1 MTTIPTA
8 EVLDAEVLDAEVLD
22 AGVSD
27 DVTPS
32 LDESAA
38 PATAVVPVAPPTTP
52 TPQVQEPFAPAPR
65 QRWERPAL
73 LALLLVTGVLYVW
86 DLSASGWANSFY
98 SAAVQAGSVS
108 WKAFLFG
115 ASDAAA
121 SITVDKPPA
130 SLWVMALSVRVFGL
144 NSWSMLVPQALMGVA
159 TVGLVFASVRRYF
172 SAQAGLI
179 AGAVL
184 ALTPVAALMFR
195 FNNPDALLVL
205 LLTGAVVATLRA
217 IENGRTRWMV
227 LAGVLVGLGFLTK
240 QLQAVLVLPG
250 IAAVYL
256 IAAPVSLWWR
266 IRDGLIAVGAM
277 LLSAGWW
284 VAIVELTPA
293 ANRPYVGGST
303 DNSFLNLTF
312 GYNGLSRILGR
323 TATTAADPAG
333 DALGGTALG
342 AAGGASARAGGGMF
356 NSNVGILRMFAGD
369 LGGHVAWL
377 IPAALLL
384 GFAGLVIVGRA
395 KRTDVRRAA
404 LVLWGA
410 TLVVTGLTFSLM
422 DGIFHQYYTVA
433 LAPSIGALVGI
444 GGWLLWTRR
453 AERWALPLLAVASLV
468 TTGWAFVILARS
480 PEWNPWLRWAV
491 LAVGLVA
498 AAGLLLGRRLGATV
512 LRTGVVLALVAAL
525 AGPTAWT
532 VQTILSPHQG
542 GAVTTGP
549 AVEGVNARGAGG
561 LGGPAGLG
569 LRGELPGGPGVAR
582 SDGAAGQAAGGASD
596 GQAELPGGQQ
606 VPSQAIGGTGSAQG
620 MPGATSVSD
629 AMIALLLKDAG
640 SYTWVAATTGAENAA
655 SYQLATEK
663 SVMPIGGFN
672 GSDPSPTLA
681 QFQAYVSAGKIH
693 YFIVGTAGPGGVG
706 LGAGGLGGGGQSGSG
721 GVSAADG
728 SSSISTW
735 VSETFTAQTVGGVTV
750 YDLTAP
756 VGCAATG

>member
-8 EVLDAEVLDAEVLD
+8 EVLDVKVVDAEVLDAEVLED
-22 AGVSD
+22 P
-27 DVTPS
+27 TPS

-38 PATAVVPVAPPTTP
+38 PAVAVAPVAPPTTP
-52 TPQVQEPFAPAPR
+52 TPQVHEPFAPAPR

-73 LALLLVTGVLYVW
+73 LVLLLVTGALYLW

-130 SLWVMALSVRVFGL
+130 SLWVMELSARVFGL
-144 NSWSMLVPQALMGVA
+144 NSWSMLVPQALMGMA
-159 TVGLVFASVRRYF
+159 TVGLVFTSVRRYF
-172 SAQAGLI
+172 SAQGGLI

-217 IENGRTRWMV
+217 IENGRTGWLV

-250 IAAVYL
+250 IATVYL
-256 IAAPVSLWWR
+256 IAAPVSLWRR

-277 LLSAGWW
+277 LVSAGWW

-323 TATTAADPAG
+323 TATTAADAAG
-333 DALGGTALG
+333 GALGGTALG
-342 AAGGASARAGGGMF
+342 AAGGAPAGAGGGMF

-377 IPAALLL
+377 IPAALILGLTGLL
-384 GFAGLVIVGRA
+384 IVGRRP
-395 KRTDVRRAA
+395 RTDVRRAA
-404 LVLWGA
+404 LLLWGA
-410 TLVVTGLTFSLM
+410 TLVVTGLTFSFM
-422 DGIFHQYYTVA
+422 NGIFHQYYTVA

-444 GGWLLWTRR
+444 GSWLLWTRR
-453 AERWALPLLAVASLV
+453 AERWALPLLAVVSLV

-491 LAVGLVA
+491 LAVGVIA

-532 VQTILSPHQG
+532 VQTVLNPHQG

-549 AVEGVNARGAGG
+549 SVEGVNSRGVGGPGG
-561 LGGPAGLG
+561 LDFRADV
-569 LRGELPGGPGVAR
+569 PGGRGVAR
-582 SDGAAGQAAGGASD
+582 SDGAAGQVAGGASD
-596 GQAELPGGQQ
+596 AQAELPGGAQG
-606 VPSQAIGGTGSAQG
+606 PAQAIGGAGGAQG
-620 MPGATSVSD
+620 MPGTTSVSD
-629 AMIALLLKDAG
+629 AMIALLVKDAG

-663 SVMPIGGFN
+663 SVMPIGGFS

-681 QFQAYVSAGKIH
+681 QFQSYVASGKIH
-693 YFIVGTAGPGGVG
+693 YFIASTSGPGGG
-706 LGAGGLGGGGQSGSG
+706 RGGGEG
-721 GVSAADG
+721 G

-735 VSETFTAQTVGGVTV
+735 VSENFTAQTVGGVTV

-756 VGCAATG
+756 TS

>member
-8 EVLDAEVLDAEVLD
+8 EVLELSTATGNDSVAPV
-22 AGVSD
+22 VS
-27 DVTPS
+27 
-32 LDESAA
+32 
-38 PATAVVPVAPPTTP
+38 VVPVAPPATP
-52 TPQVQEPFAPAPR
+52 TPQVKEPFAPAPR

-73 LALLLVTGVLYVW
+73 LVLLLLTGALYLW

-115 ASDAAA
+115 ASDAGA

-130 SLWVMALSVRVFGL
+130 SLWVMELSARVFGF
-144 NSWSMLVPQALMGVA
+144 NSWSMLVPQALMGMA
-159 TVGLVFASVRRYF
+159 TVGLVFSSVRRYF
-172 SAQAGLI
+172 STQAGLI
-179 AGAVL
+179 AGTVL

-217 IENGRTRWMV
+217 IENGRTRWLV
-227 LAGVLVGLGFLTK
+227 LAGVLIGFGFLTK

-256 IAAPVSLWWR
+256 IAAPVSLWRR
-266 IRDGLIAVGAM
+266 IRDGVIAVGAM
-277 LLSAGWW
+277 LVAAGWW

-312 GYNGLSRILGR
+312 GYNGLGRIFGNE
-323 TATTAADPAG
+323 TSTTSHTG
-333 DALGGTALG
+333 TALGGTAVG
-342 AAGGASARAGGGMF
+342 AAGGAPTGAGGGMF

-377 IPAALLL
+377 IPAALIL
-384 GFAGLVIVGRA
+384 GLAGLWVIGRRP
-395 KRTDVRRAA
+395 RTDVRRAA
-404 LVLWGA
+404 LLLWGA

-433 LAPSIGALVGI
+433 LTPSIGALVGI

-453 AERWALPLLAVASLV
+453 AERWALPVLASVSLV
-468 TTGWAFVILARS
+468 TTGWAFVILDRS
-480 PEWNPWLRWAV
+480 PQWNPWLRWVV
-491 LAVGLVA
+491 LTVGLVA
-498 AAGLLLGRRLGATV
+498 AVGLLLGRKLGTTV
-512 LRTGVVLALVAAL
+512 LRTGVVLALIAAL

-532 VQTILSPHQG
+532 IDTVLTPHQG

-549 AVEGVNARGAGG
+549 AVEGANSRGAGV
-561 LGGPAGLG
+561 LGGREF
-569 LRGELPGGPGVAR
+569 RGDLPGGTGDTTGQDPA
-582 SDGAAGQAAGGASD
+582 GAAD
-596 GQAELPGGQQ
+596 GQLPSTGAQQ
-606 VPSQAIGGTGSAQG
+606 APSQATGGVGGTQG
-620 MPGATSVSD
+620 MPGTTAVSD
-629 AMIALLLKDAG
+629 AMIALLVKDAG

-655 SYQLATEK
+655 NYQLATDK
-663 SVMPIGGFN
+663 SVMPIGGFS

-681 QFQAYVSAGKIH
+681 QFQSYVANGNIH
-693 YFIVGTAGPGGVG
+693 YFIASTSGPGGG
-706 LGAGGLGGGGQSGSG
+706 REG
-721 GVSAADG
+721 G

-735 VSETFTAQTVGGVTV
+735 VSENFTAQTVGGVTV

-756 VGCAATG
+756 IG

>member
-8 EVLDAEVLDAEVLD
+8 EVLDVEVVDNP
-22 AGVSD
+22 S
-27 DVTPS
+27 PS
-32 LDESAA
+32 LDESAV
-38 PATAVVPVAPPTTP
+38 PAVAVMPVVPPTTP
-52 TPQVQEPFAPAPR
+52 TPQAHEPFAPAPR

-73 LALLLVTGVLYVW
+73 LVLLLVTGALYLW

-130 SLWVMALSVRVFGL
+130 SLWVMALSARIFGL
-144 NSWSMLVPQALMGVA
+144 SSWSMLAPQALMGMA
-159 TVGLVFASVRRYF
+159 TVGLVFTSVRRYF

-217 IENGRTRWMV
+217 IENGRTRWLV

-256 IAAPVSLWWR
+256 IAAPVSMWR
-266 IRDGLIAVGAM
+266 RLRDGLIAVGAM

-323 TATTAADPAG
+323 TATTAPDAAG
-333 DALGGTALG
+333 DAIGGTALG
-342 AAGGASARAGGGMF
+342 SAGGAPTGFGGGMF
-356 NSNVGILRMFAGD
+356 SSNVGILRMFAGD

-384 GFAGLVIVGRA
+384 GFAGLFVVGRA

-404 LVLWGA
+404 LLLWGA
-410 TLVVTGLTFSLM
+410 TLVVTGLTFSFM
-422 DGIFHQYYTVA
+422 NGIFHQYYTVA

-444 GGWLLWTRR
+444 GAWLMWTRR
-453 AERWALPLLAVASLV
+453 AERWALPLLAVVSLV
-468 TTGWAFVILARS
+468 TTGWAFVILDRS
-480 PEWNPWLRWAV
+480 PQWNPWLRWAV
-491 LAVGLVA
+491 LAVGLIA
-498 AAGLLLGRRLGATV
+498 AAGLVLGRTLGATV

-525 AGPTAWT
+525 AGPTSWT
-532 VQTILSPHQG
+532 VQTVLTPHEG

-549 AVEGVNARGAGG
+549 AVQGVNARGAGG
-561 LGGPAGLG
+561 LGRPGGLG
-569 LRGELPGGPGVAR
+569 FRGDVPGGRGGPT
-582 SDGAAGQAAGGASD
+582 GQVAGGASD
-596 GQAELPGGQQ
+596 AQAELPGGAQ
-606 VPSQAIGGTGSAQG
+606 VPTQAIGGARGAQDT
-620 MPGATSVSD
+620 PGTTSVSD
-629 AMIALLLKDAG
+629 AMMALLLKDAG

-663 SVMPIGGFN
+663 SVMPIGGFS

-681 QFQAYVSAGKIH
+681 QFQSDVANGQIH
-693 YFIVGTAGPGGVG
+693 YFIASTAGPGGG
-706 LGAGGLGGGGQSGSG
+706 REG
-721 GVSAADG
+721 G

-735 VSETFTAQTVGGVTV
+735 VSENFTAQTVGGVTV
-750 YDLTAP
+750 YDLTTP
-756 VGCAATG
+756 IG

>member
-8 EVLDAEVLDAEVLD
+8 EVLDVEVVDAEVLD
-22 AGVSD
+22 DA
-27 DVTPS
+27 TPL
-32 LDESAA
+32 LDESAP
-38 PATAVVPVAPPTTP
+38 PAEAIVPVAPPTTP
-52 TPQVQEPFAPAPR
+52 TPQVHQTFAPAPR

-73 LALLLVTGVLYVW
+73 LALLLVTGVLYLW

-130 SLWVMALSVRVFGL
+130 SLWVMALSARIFGL
-144 NSWSMLVPQALMGVA
+144 SSWSLLVPQALMGMA
-159 TVGLVFASVRRYF
+159 TVGLVFTSVRRYF

-195 FNNPDALLVL
+195 FNNPDSLLVL

-256 IAAPVSLWWR
+256 IAAPVSLWRR
-266 IRDGLIAVGAM
+266 IRDGLIAVAAM

-312 GYNGLSRILGR
+312 GYNGLGRIFGNE
-323 TATTAADPAG
+323 TTKAADAAG
-333 DALGGTALG
+333 TALGGTALG
-342 AAGGASARAGGGMF
+342 APAGLPTGAGGGMF

-384 GFAGLVIVGRA
+384 GFAGLLIVGRA

-404 LVLWGA
+404 LLLWGA

-444 GGWLLWTRR
+444 GAWLLWTRR
-453 AERWALPLLAVASLV
+453 AARWALPLLAVVSLV

-491 LAVGLVA
+491 LAVGLIA
-498 AAGLLLGRRLGATV
+498 AAGMLLGRRLGATV

-532 VQTILSPHQG
+532 VQTVLNPHQG

-549 AVEGVNARGAGG
+549 AVEGVNARG
-561 LGGPAGLG
+561 LGGPGGLEF
-569 LRGELPGGPGVAR
+569 RGDVPGGRGVAR
-582 SDGAAGQAAGGASD
+582 SDGAAGQVAGGASD
-596 GQAELPGGQQ
+596 AQAELPGGQQ
-606 VPSQAIGGTGSAQG
+606 VPGQTIGGTRGAQG
-620 MPGATSVSD
+620 MPGTTAVSD

-663 SVMPIGGFN
+663 SVMPIGGFS

-681 QFQAYVSAGKIH
+681 QFQSYVGNGQIH
-693 YFIVGTAGPGGVG
+693 YFIASTSGPGGG
-706 LGAGGLGGGGQSGSG
+706 RGGAGQRGGGEG
-721 GVSAADG
+721 G

-735 VSETFTAQTVGGVTV
+735 VSENFTAQTVGGVTV

-756 VGCAATG
+756 VG